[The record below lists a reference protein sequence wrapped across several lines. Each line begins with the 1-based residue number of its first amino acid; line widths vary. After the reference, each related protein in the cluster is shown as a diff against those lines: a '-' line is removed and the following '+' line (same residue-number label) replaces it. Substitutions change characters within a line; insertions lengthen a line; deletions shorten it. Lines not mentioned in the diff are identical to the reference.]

1 MKIIGSY
8 SYSTRHCIG
17 QGSYGKVFEG
27 QDSSHSPV
35 AIKQMD
41 LRFLESDKYLKSQ
54 LKVEIEVLKRLKHPN
69 IVRLIDVLQSYNSM
83 YIITEFCKDGDLRE
97 SLLKKRLSEQESLT
111 VFFQILDGFQQLISN
126 GIIHRDLKPA
136 NILIHNGTYK
146 IADFGFAR
154 FVTDFNGDMMKS
166 CVGSPL
172 YMAPQLL
179 LRKPYTTKCDI
190 WSLGIILFEMIYGE
204 TPWKGLNERDLL
216 NNIMK
221 KVLHFPKKIGK
232 FTEEILR
239 KMLIIE
245 EKDRISWEE
254 LFQIREKKLKKD
266 LKELEIIDREN
277 KPPVAIIKDNL
288 KENKRKIADNLAAE
302 EKDRENMMKEHRKY
316 VGIIS
321 VLREDLCFKH
331 YVTVKLLGNSADL
344 TRNLK
349 IKGFL
354 LEKFLVLCAQA
365 VKSACKSLVSELNEK
380 EKGRKEMFFATKELK
395 NLLKRLEKEE
405 EFYKE
410 FYEDLL
416 KNLKNFNVFESLKND
431 KEIEGFIE
439 GDISE
444 KNREFLGGFIRKL
457 GFDIVRNIAFEGFFA
472 DNSERDLVVSFDYL
486 IDFLACLIRNG
497 QKHEIDYEGLH
508 REKSEGE
515 GRGYVEKVLA
525 KRNALIKREG

>member
-1 MKIIGSY
+1 MFPPAIENMKIIGSY
-8 SYSTRHCIG
+8 SYSPRHCIG

-54 LKVEIEVLKRLKHPN
+54 LKVEIEVLKRLKHLN

-83 YIITEFCKDGDLRE
+83 YIITEYCKDGDLRE
-97 SLLKKRLSEQESLT
+97 SLLKKKFSENESLN
-111 VFFQILDGFQQLISN
+111 VLFQILDGFHQLISN
-126 GIIHRDLKPA
+126 GVIHRDLKPA
-136 NILIHNGTYK
+136 NILVHNGVYK

-154 FVTDFNGDMMKS
+154 FVSDFNGAMMKS

-190 WSLGIILFEMIYGE
+190 WSLGIILYEMIFNE
-204 TPWKGLNERDLL
+204 TPWKGVDERDLL

-221 KVLHFPKKIGK
+221 KILAFPRKIGK
-232 FTEEILR
+232 FSEDILK
-239 KMLIIE
+239 KMLVIE

-254 LFQIREKKLKKD
+254 LFQIREKKLR
-266 LKELEIIDREN
+266 KELEILDREN
-277 KPPVAIIKDNL
+277 KPPVVL
-288 KENKRKIADNLAAE
+288 KENRKKIADSIAAE
-302 EKDRENMMKEHRKY
+302 EKDKENTINEHRKY
-316 VGIIS
+316 AKIIS

-331 YVTVKLLGNSADL
+331 YVSVKLMSNSSDL
-344 TRNLK
+344 TRTLK

-354 LEKFLVLCAQA
+354 LEKFLFLCAQA
-365 VKSACKSLVSELNEK
+365 VKSACKSLVFDLNEK
-380 EKGRKEMFFATKELK
+380 EKTKKEMFCATKELK
-395 NLLKRLEKEE
+395 NLMKTLEKEGK
-405 EFYKE
+405 FYEE
-410 FYEDLL
+410 FYEDLV
-416 KNLKNFNVFESLKND
+416 KNLKNFNIFESLKND
-431 KEIEGFIE
+431 KEIEGFFDGEIN
-439 GDISE
+439 E
-444 KNREFLGGFIRKL
+444 KNREFLGGFIRKF
-457 GFDIVRNIAFEGFFA
+457 GFEIVKNIALEGFF
-472 DNSERDLVVSFDYL
+472 SENCDRDLVVSFDYM

-515 GRGYVEKVLA
+515 GRAYVEKVLA
-525 KRNALIKREG
+525 KRNALMKREV